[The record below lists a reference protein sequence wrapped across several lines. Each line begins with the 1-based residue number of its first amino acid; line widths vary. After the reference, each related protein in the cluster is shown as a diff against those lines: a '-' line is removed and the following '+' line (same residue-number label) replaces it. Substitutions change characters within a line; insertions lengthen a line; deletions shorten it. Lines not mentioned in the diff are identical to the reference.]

1 MLIYTTNALK
11 GFNIQP
17 RKVTKTKT
25 VFLTNDT
32 LLKMLYL
39 TIKKWTG
46 KRREWGVIYSQL
58 EVFFTERLPN
68 WGLIHRLFYDILIAN
83 IRAFSPRRSILFL
96 PLFRLYT
103 NCEQV
108 Q

>member
-46 KRREWGVIYSQL
+46 KRRERGVIYSQL
-58 EVFFTERLPN
+58 KVFFTERLPN
-68 WGLIHRLFYDILIAN
+68 
-83 IRAFSPRRSILFL
+83 
-96 PLFRLYT
+96 
-103 NCEQV
+103 
-108 Q
+108 